1 MLLLMMMTVSHY
13 YWDAILLL
21 NFIAT
26 PLPSSPT
33 PLTTTPP
40 SGTATT
46 SEFPLIAIVGIIVGA
61 VLACLLFFIVL
72 LVVILCVKVR
82 TNRQGFYTTYEDKG
96 DAPQMLRYS
105 ASLRSLQSQTV
116 MPADPRDKEN
126 EYMV

>member
-1 MLLLMMMTVSHY
+1 M
-13 YWDAILLL
+13 
-21 NFIAT
+21 
-26 PLPSSPT
+26 
-33 PLTTTPP
+33 TTTPP
-40 SGTATT
+40 SATATT